1 MLTYDTLKSITSL
14 PAAVRDA
21 AIAGVADEVNA
32 LIADLKEGE
41 GEC

>member
-1 MLTYDTLKSITSL
+1 MLTYERLKTITAL
-14 PAAVRDA
+14 PAAERDA